1 MKKKSGKNKMED
13 DETITFSKKEI
24 KLMMGYIDNYVEF
37 VMLASLEDGGD
48 WDFKEYFNEQEQFD
62 ILTKIRK
69 MCSL

>member
-1 MKKKSGKNKMED
+1 MED
-13 DETITFSKKEI
+13 NGTITFSKKEL
-24 KLMMGYIDNYVEF
+24 KLMMSYLDNYVEF

>member
-1 MKKKSGKNKMED
+1 MKKKSGKNKMQD

-24 KLMMGYIDNYVEF
+24 KLMMSYLDNYVEF

-48 WDFKEYFNEQEQFD
+48 WDFKEYFNEEEQSN
-62 ILTKIRK
+62 LLNKIRK

>member
-1 MKKKSGKNKMED
+1 MKD

-24 KLMMGYIDNYVEF
+24 KLMMGYLDNYVEF

-48 WDFKEYFNEQEQFD
+48 WDFKEYFNEKEQSD
-62 ILTKIRK
+62 LLNKIRK